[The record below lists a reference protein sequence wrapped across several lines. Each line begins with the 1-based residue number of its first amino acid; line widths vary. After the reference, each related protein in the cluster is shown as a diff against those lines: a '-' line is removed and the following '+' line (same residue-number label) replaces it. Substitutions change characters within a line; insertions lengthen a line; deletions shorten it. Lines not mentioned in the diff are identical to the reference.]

1 MVIIDTLYLETL
13 CDKEL
18 LSGYAEIFKHSI
30 ISNTNT
36 FNSLISNDINFKN
49 INIIRES
56 IEIKN
61 NIVLI
66 DKREKKERKALNYGH
81 TLGHAIESY
90 FLNSNKKLLHGEA
103 ISIGIILASFI
114 SSKKVGLS
122 NIYLDKIK
130 NHIVEI
136 YKKISFSKIDIKE
149 IIKLLIHDKKNSHG
163 KINFVLIKDIGK
175 PIFDVEVENDII
187 IEAFK
192 YYSN

>member
-1 MVIIDTLYLETL
+1 M
-13 CDKEL
+13 
-18 LSGYAEIFKHSI
+18 
-30 ISNTNT
+30 
-36 FNSLISNDINFKN
+36 
-49 INIIRES
+49 
-56 IEIKN
+56 
-61 NIVLI
+61 I

-175 PIFDVEVENDII
+175 PIFDVEVENDI
-187 IEAFK
+187 K
-192 YYSN
+192 KLLGLK